1 MPAEV
6 DNKKGKRN
14 KKEAQLVIRLEK
26 DMRDQFVAACQEL
39 DSTAARE
46 LRRHIKRFLRRY
58 ENGEF
63 EDK

>member
-1 MPAEV
+1 MPA
-6 DNKKGKRN
+6 DTNNKKGKRS

-46 LRRHIKRFLRRY
+46 LRRHIKRFLRSY
-58 ENGEF
+58 ESGEF
-63 EDK
+63 NDD